1 MVYEVLY
8 EPLETFNGN
17 ITDQKINTTT
27 QFITLMGLEEFTN
40 YSISVRGYTIVGPGN
55 YSVPVLVMTFE
66 DGKFNIVH
74 NIMSCKHCY
83 ICLQF
88 RPLVLS
94 MCSLR
99 CCSPPLLISLGRK
112 SL

>member
-40 YSISVRGYTIVGPGN
+40 YSISVRGYTNVGPGN
-55 YSVPVLVMTFE
+55 YSVPILAMTFE

-74 NIMSCKHCY
+74 NMSRKHCY
-83 ICLQF
+83 IMSIVYSSGHWSYQCAVSGV
-88 RPLVLS
+88 VLH
-94 MCSLR
+94 LH
-99 CCSPPLLISLGRK
+99 
-112 SL
+112 